1 MSDINFHKPYRGRE
15 DNRYTFKI
23 QKLYKYQYLLQ
34 EITKELQEIL
44 KQKPEYKNKANINLE
59 INKLTTH
66 VSFDRNPVT
75 ESNILK
81 SVIQKKN
88 KAKIENIYLFNL
100 VAARKI
106 LLERIP
112 ILESNI
118 ESLPVPQNSNDGYS
132 NNEEPNYNK
141 PLAKLKPKLK
151 TNKKM
156 TEKEKLKMIR
166 KRAEKSPFKL
176 LKNRNLGSSTFQ
188 SNSMQMQEEMN
199 KEAQEAYEA
208 ELYNRYLRE
217 EHEEQERLWKL
228 SHCDN
233 SNNCSMSPPSY
244 SPRWF
249 TKLRPIRFNGN
260 SRSTNSSNSENT
272 SNSRSTN
279 PSNSENTSNSRS
291 TNSYLTSRSNS
302 TNPSNSENTNN
313 SYRTSRSKSTNSSN
327 SENNSN
333 LMNSSRSLK
342 HPTKFFSNEESNSG
356 YEYNKFLASRHKR
369 TDKNKSKRRILK
381 LKHLE

>member
-1 MSDINFHKPYRGRE
+1 MSDINFHIPYNRRE

-166 KRAEKSPFKL
+166 KRADNL
-176 LKNRNLGSSTFQ
+176 LKNRNLGRSTFQ
-188 SNSMQMQEEMN
+188 SNSMQMQEEMI
-199 KEAQEAYEA
+199 QEAREANEA
-208 ELYNRYLRE
+208 ESYNRFLRE
-217 EHEEQERLWKL
+217 EHEEQEKLWKL

-249 TKLRPIRFNGN
+249 TKLRPMRFNGN
-260 SRSTNSSNSENT
+260 SRSTNS
-272 SNSRSTN
+272 
-279 PSNSENTSNSRS
+279 SNSENTSNSRS

-356 YEYNKFLASRHKR
+356 YEYNKFLGNRHKR
-369 TDKNKSKRRILK
+369 TEKKKNKRRT
-381 LKHLE
+381 LEFKYLE